1 MADINDLLYD
11 KLGTLGFVG
20 ALPDRAYNHLGSL
33 GYTGAM
39 NDRLS
44 LAGGYRAYVEGLLG
58 AVAAITKNFIN
69 LLGDPPQAYYELATP
84 WVATGDFEIEVD
96 FSTTNATTQY
106 LVAYNVASP
115 SSNWIGIHNSNYL
128 VIRVANQDY
137 NILSTPS
144 LQDGKL
150 HHLKVVR
157 IGAELT
163 TTLDGVEIARVS
175 VNTNSAYWA
184 KIGERGTG
192 VDFFKGIISDVKL
205 TDITTPANSLSFG
218 LDELTQDYELPDENV
233 FGSELWDYGVIDVDG
248 TTAQF
253 QTIAGDSLG
262 NYVDGV
268 VYLAQATW
276 QNLTGSIRFNGANFN
291 TTVPNSTGVS
301 GSAEFTFVFAAGEP
315 RRLNVQELSSTGSV
329 ADSVTFSVK
338 PVTNVLNYRNIASDV
353 RDTYTLTDGDWV
365 GSEAFTPASTTF
377 IDNGDGTYTQPLDAT
392 DAAVFGVSNLSLGAI
407 YIMSARTFN
416 DIPSSGQFRSRIAST
431 IYQLF
436 PANTPAGSASLT
448 STAITAASCR
458 FFTNGL
464 PLGTELTVGELS
476 MKRLIEVA

>member
-20 ALPDRAYNHLGSL
+20 ALPDRAYDHLGSL

-58 AVAAITKNFIN
+58 SVTKNFIN
-69 LLGDPPQAYYELATP
+69 LLGDPPQAHYELATP
-84 WVATGDFEIEVD
+84 WTAAGDFEIEVD
-96 FSTTNATTQY
+96 FSTTG
-106 LVAYNVASP
+106 
-115 SSNWIGIHNSNYL
+115 SNN
-128 VIRVANQDY
+128 
-137 NILSTPS
+137 
-144 LQDGKL
+144 GKL
-150 HHLKVVR
+150 FDTAADGLNRLVLWVSFSTGT
-157 IGAELT
+157 IQWITPDPVTVL
-163 TTLDGVEIARVS
+163 LDGVEISTNTVS
-175 VNTNSAYWA
+175 VTDGLLH
-184 KIGERGTG
+184 KLKMVGTG
-192 VDFFKGIISDVKL
+192 GGTVGVLGMRFNSIDYFKGIISDVKL

-218 LDELTQDYELPDENV
+218 LD
-233 FGSELWDYGVIDVDG
+233 
-248 TTAQF
+248 
-253 QTIAGDSLG
+253 
-262 NYVDGV
+262 
-268 VYLAQATW
+268 
-276 QNLTGSIRFNGANFN
+276 NLTGDTEVSNG
-291 TTVPNSTGVS
+291 
-301 GSAEFTFVFAAGEP
+301 
-315 RRLNVQELSSTGSV
+315 
-329 ADSVTFSVK
+329 VT
-338 PVTNVLNYRNIASDV
+338 LNYRNIASDV